1 MKYVRFS
8 AIPFTS
14 RTAIDAH
21 EKAFKF
27 FEGIPKEVVYDQD
40 RCSW

>member
-21 EKAFKF
+21 EEAFKF